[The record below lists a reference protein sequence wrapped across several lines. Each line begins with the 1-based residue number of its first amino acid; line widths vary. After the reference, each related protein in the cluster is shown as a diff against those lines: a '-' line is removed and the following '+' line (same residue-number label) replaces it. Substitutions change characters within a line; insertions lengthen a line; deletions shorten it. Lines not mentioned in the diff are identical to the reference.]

1 MVLLHQRMIID
12 MTSVESKEL
21 LSDRQ
26 QAQTRAAVRP
36 LAGDPLLW
44 IALALTVVICLA
56 IFNHIHY
63 INGPTGPK
71 QWQWPYRHRDIFL
84 QGCLGAMWRLALGGA
99 LIGGTTWLIRRR
111 MLPGVARHWV
121 GLVALFCW
129 GVFFVWTNLIAATPM
144 RLSHLPR
151 IVKSQIWTSY
161 FNVAQWI
168 QNGRLPPLNETL
180 ERYSELLPQFP
191 LHASTH
197 PPGAVL
203 SSYGLLRFFQNHP
216 VLSMA
221 MGDFYQKIGADPE
234 LAGVEKFTSD
244 DVTAL
249 SLGILVTLAGPLGVF
264 PLFWL
269 VRRAMKET
277 GESGQECEAERTAWV
292 AALLWVHY
300 PALVLMTPAFDLMH
314 PALTLLC
321 IYFTMRGL
329 HDRPIAWG
337 VALALLFMVGITFTF
352 TLLLLAPMLCL
363 MALLELCRRAAS
375 LRPKAILRQASLA
388 NPGGRRLWILVA
400 ATVTTCLLVDLI
412 LRHIFEI
419 HLLQIFVAAL
429 HHQNN
434 ELLANLNRTFKVW
447 VFYNIWD
454 FLLFAGM
461 PLAVFALAW
470 FARVFREWWR
480 KPAAVVPSLAIFPL
494 MVLVVDL
501 SHQLSA
507 ETARVWLFL
516 AAGMVWAGAAQLIHR
531 YRKYWRWVL
540 AALLLA
546 QTLFIYLCRTQMQL
560 WGF

>member
-1 MVLLHQRMIID
+1 MIID
-12 MTSVESKEL
+12 MTSIESKDP
-21 LSDRQ
+21 SPDRQ
-26 QAQTRAAVRP
+26 QEQTRSALGR

-44 IALALTVVICLA
+44 LALALTVAVCLA
-56 IFNHIHY
+56 VFNHVHY
-63 INGPTGPK
+63 INGPTAPK

-84 QGCLGAMWRLALGGA
+84 QSCLGALWRLALGGA
-99 LIGGTTWLIRRR
+99 LIGGIAWLIRRR
-111 MLPGVARHWV
+111 MLPGVTRHWI
-121 GLVALFCW
+121 GLAALFCW
-129 GVFFVWTNLIAATPM
+129 GVLFVWTNLITATPM

-151 IVKSQIWTSY
+151 VIKSQIWTSY

-168 QNGRLPPLNETL
+168 QSGRLPPLGDTL

-203 SSYGLLRFFQNHP
+203 SSYGLLRFFQSHP
-216 VLSMA
+216 ALSMA
-221 MGDFYQKIGADPE
+221 MGNFYQKIGADPD

-249 SLGILVTLAGPLGVF
+249 SLGILVTLAGQLGVF

-269 VRRAMKET
+269 VKRALKET
-277 GESGQECEAERTAWV
+277 DDTGQECSAERTAWV

-329 HDRPIAWG
+329 QDRPIAWG
-337 VALALLFMVGITFTF
+337 VALALLFMAGITFTF
-352 TLLLLAPMLCL
+352 TLLLLAPMLCV
-363 MALLELCRRAAS
+363 MALLELCRRADS
-375 LRPKAILRQASLA
+375 LRPKALLQQASLA
-388 NPGGRRLWILVA
+388 NPGGKSLWTLVA
-400 ATVTTCLLVDLI
+400 VTVITCLLADLL
-412 LRHIFEI
+412 LRHIFGI
-419 HLLQIFVAAL
+419 HLWRTFFAAIQLQNDV
-429 HHQNN
+429 H
-434 ELLANLNRTFKVW
+434 LAKLNRTFQVW

-461 PLAVFALAW
+461 PLAIFAIAW

-480 KPAAVVPSLAIFPL
+480 KPATIVPSLAIFPL

-516 AAGMVWAGAAQLIHR
+516 ASGMVWAGAAELVRR
-531 YRKYWRWVL
+531 YGKHWRWVL
-540 AALLLA
+540 AAVLLA
-546 QTLFIYLCRTQMQL
+546 QTVFIYLCRTRMQL
-560 WGF
+560 WGY